1 MRIKP
6 GVRVRGLK
14 PEAVIALI
22 VAKGVYEAHGY
33 ECVLTSG
40 TDGSHSSGSY
50 HYTGE
55 AIDLRLPPAD
65 SQLVRDELAERLGAD
80 YDVILESDH
89 IHCEHDP
96 D

>member
-14 PEAVIALI
+14 PEAVIALM
-22 VAKGVYEAHGY
+22 VAKGVYESHGY
-33 ECVLTSG
+33 EAVLTSG
-40 TDGSHSSGSY
+40 TDGKHSSGSF

-65 SQLVRDELAERLGAD
+65 HELIRDELAERLGESF
-80 YDVILESDH
+80 DVILEADH
-89 IHCEHDP
+89 IHVEHDP